1 MVKRFLD
8 WIHIKQKIHE
18 TESVP
23 LYFKEGDIWW
33 CSVGENV
40 GVEMNGKGDTFSR
53 PVFVYRK
60 LSKNGFLGVPLTT
73 KRKQGT
79 WFVQVTFQEKKITA
93 NVAQVRVYSASR
105 MLNKMGTLDEV
116 DADTIKSGFL
126 RLYS

>member
-1 MVKRFLD
+1 MVKCFLD
-8 WIHIKQKIHE
+8 WIKIKQRIHE
-18 TESVP
+18 AESVP

-40 GVEMNGKGDTFSR
+40 GIEMNGKGDTFSR

-60 LSKNGFLGVPLTT
+60 LSRNGFLGIPLTT
-73 KRKQGT
+73 KLKQGT
-79 WFVQVTFQEKKITA
+79 WFVQINFQEKEIVA
-93 NVAQVRVYSASR
+93 NLAQTRVFSTSR

-116 DADTIKSGFL
+116 DADKIKSGFL